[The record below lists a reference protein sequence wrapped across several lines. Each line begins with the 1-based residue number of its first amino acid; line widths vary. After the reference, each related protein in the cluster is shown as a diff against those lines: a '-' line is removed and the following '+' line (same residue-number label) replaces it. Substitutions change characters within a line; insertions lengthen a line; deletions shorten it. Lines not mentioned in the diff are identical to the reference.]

1 MFIVIYQAKG
11 DLNINRKHYGPF
23 MHYIQAEDFLGT
35 LPAAIDCEVKYI
47 EELITP
53 VTRYE
58 VVKGAN
64 FE

>member
-47 EELITP
+47 EELVP
-53 VTRYE
+53 VTTRYQ
-58 VVKGAN
+58 VVKGATM
-64 FE
+64 

>member
-11 DLNINRKHYGPF
+11 DLNLNRKHYGPF

-47 EELITP
+47 EELIP
-53 VTRYE
+53 VTTRYQI
-58 VVKGAN
+58 VKGAN
-64 FE
+64 IQ